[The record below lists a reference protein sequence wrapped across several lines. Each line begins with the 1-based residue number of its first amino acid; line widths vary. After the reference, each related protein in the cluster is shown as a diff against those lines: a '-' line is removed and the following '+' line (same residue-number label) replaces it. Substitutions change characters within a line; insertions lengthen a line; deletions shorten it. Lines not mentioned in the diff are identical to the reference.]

1 MPNLL
6 RKIRGFVLDI
16 LFPIE
21 CLNCH
26 LEGAYLCEKC
36 FHQIRFN
43 DTLDLKRARQ
53 NLKTPDLEKIFIAG
67 NYEDKLLRSLIKKY
81 KYGFIKPLGEILARF
96 LITFWKLENEE
107 IETLDFKI
115 TKPPKNYIVIPI
127 PLSKKRLRWRGFNQ
141 AELIAR
147 DFSKYFNYE
156 LNLGLTR
163 IKYQRPQ
170 AELSETER
178 LENVQSAFT
187 WEEKNQ
193 PTNSPSELSILSG
206 RDVLLIDDVATT
218 GATLNE
224 AARILKEAGA
234 SSVYALVLAKG

>member
-36 FHQIRFN
+36 FRQIKFN
-43 DTLDLKRARQ
+43 DNADLKRARQ
-53 NLKTPDLEKIFIAG
+53 NLKTPDLEKTFIAG
-67 NYEDKLLRSLIKKY
+67 NYEDKLLRGLIKKY

-96 LITFWKLENEE
+96 LITFWNFQN
-107 IETLDFKI
+107 DSQNKI
-115 TKPPKNYIVIPI
+115 PVCLLVIPI
-127 PLSKKRLRWRGFNQ
+127 PLTNKRLNWRGFNQ
-141 AELIAR
+141 AEILAR
-147 DFSKYFNYE
+147 EFSRHFNYDFS
-156 LNLGLTR
+156 LNLKRRG
-163 IKYQRPQ
+163 KQAPQ
-170 AELSETER
+170 AKLNEIER
-178 LENVQSAFT
+178 LNNIQGVFSWTGENLQG
-187 WEEKNQ
+187 
-193 PTNSPSELSILSG
+193 L
-206 RDVLLIDDVATT
+206 DVLLIDDVITT

-234 SSVYALVLAKG
+234 GSVYALVLAKG